1 MLNKIYI
8 GIIIFLCF
16 ALGFYVARYNLS
28 QFKISKLENEILTLK
43 NDVSNCKTNLNDCNK
58 GIEEFNNA
66 QIQASSTIQKIKTVV
81 KTVKEDCDCF
91 NSSVDDRVLLLVR
104 KQE

>member
-16 ALGFYVARYNLS
+16 LLGFYVARYNLS
-28 QFKISKLENEILTLK
+28 QLKISKQENEILQLK
-43 NDVSNCKTNLNDCNK
+43 NDVSNCKTNLSDCNK

-66 QIQASSTIQKIKTVV
+66 QIQASNTIQKIKTVV
-81 KTVKEDCDCF
+81 QTIKADCDCF
-91 NSSVDDRVLLLVR
+91 NSSVDNAILNIVR

>member
-66 QIQASSTIQKIKTVV
+66 QIQASNTIQKIKTVV

-91 NSSVDDRVLLLVR
+91 NSSPSDSVLKLVR

>member
-1 MLNKIYI
+1 MLNKIYTGVI
-8 GIIIFLCF
+8 VFLCF

-28 QFKISKLENEILTLK
+28 QFKISKLENENLQLK
-43 NDVSNCKTNLNDCNK
+43 NDVSNCKINLNDCNK

-66 QIQASSTIQKIKTVV
+66 QIQASNTIQKIKTVV

-91 NSSVDDRVLLLVR
+91 NSALSDYILKLVR

>member
-91 NSSVDDRVLLLVR
+91 SSFVDDRVLLLVR

>member
-16 ALGFYVARYNLS
+16 VLGFYVARYNLS